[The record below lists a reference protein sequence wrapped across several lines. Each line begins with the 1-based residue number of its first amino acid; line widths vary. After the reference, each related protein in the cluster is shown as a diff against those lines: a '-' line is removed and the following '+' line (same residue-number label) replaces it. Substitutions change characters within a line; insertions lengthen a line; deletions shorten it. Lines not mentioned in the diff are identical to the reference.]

1 MKNKILKIILFSII
15 PSFIFYISGRK
26 ILSIVFFCFIVLFG
40 ILDITCPFFHNNF
53 QKFLKISAD
62 KLSKTILYAGYI
74 LTVIPVGF
82 LSKISKRD
90 RLKINKQQ
98 KNSYWIDENQNYDYE
113 RQF

>member
-1 MKNKILKIILFSII
+1 ML
-15 PSFIFYISGRK
+15 Y
-26 ILSIVFFCFIVLFG
+26 G

-74 LTVIPVGF
+74 LTVMPVGF